1 MSPINIQ
8 PPSPT
13 ALPCK
18 VAELAKCAKKE
29 FSPHFHLPNTY
40 PWLPL
45 YLCLYHRNT
54 AHTELLP
61 RGKQPL
67 SAPPADALLS
77 SHRCSSFC
85 FHITVL
91 PHCLFFLYS
100 VPCCCLGG
108 WVHCLPSHTH
118 KKKPNP
124 KPGKKQ
130 SYNVIWFHQISPSK
144 QFWKTEEQC
153 WDLES
158 QVHIMPLTFQ
168 R

>member
-61 RGKQPL
+61 EASSHCQQL
-67 SAPPADALLS
+67 QQMHCSAPTAVPPFVFTLLCFLIALS
-77 SHRCSSFC
+77 SYIQCP
-85 FHITVL
+85 V
-91 PHCLFFLYS
+91 
-100 VPCCCLGG
+100 VA
-108 WVHCLPSHTH
+108 WVSLHTH
-118 KKKPNP
+118 TYKKKTTQ
-124 KPGKKQ
+124 KQ
-130 SYNVIWFHQISPSK
+130 EKNNLI
-144 QFWKTEEQC
+144 T
-153 WDLES
+153 
-158 QVHIMPLTFQ
+158 
-168 R
+168 